1 MRLSLLMSLLLHSL
15 AVSSLKP
22 PSVASLL
29 RQNDGVSL
37 VNLTT
42 ATNVTTTASAANI
55 NLAATIEE
63 GLQMVYRDDILHG
76 ADLVSIWLNHP
87 LREIAPYPTSLLN
100 FRAFELSFLLN
111 GRDVKLDYDDW
122 GGDGYWDGPRLGDRT
137 GDDQQKMQWAELQS
151 LVSLAEADR
160 LMTTAG
166 YGGRHITWVN
176 IDAGPG
182 GDLGYYFAYMY
193 PKEGVYLNAVTREI
207 TIEDSK
213 NGGSLSEE

>member
-29 RQNDGVSL
+29 RQNGGVSL

-42 ATNVTTTASAANI
+42 ATNVTTTAPAANF

-63 GLQMVYRDDILHG
+63 GLQMVNRDDRFHG
-76 ADLVSIWLNHP
+76 ADLVSVYLDH
-87 LREIAPYPTSLLN
+87 REEGFPRYPTSLLD
-100 FRAFELSFLLN
+100 FRGFEIRFLLN
-111 GRDVKLDYDDW
+111 DRYVKLVYDGW
-122 GGDGYWDGPRLGDRT
+122 GGGRYWDGPRLGGRSA
-137 GDDQQKMQWAELQS
+137 GDQQEMQWAELQS

-160 LMTTAG
+160 LMTMAG
-166 YGGRHITWVN
+166 YGGRDILQVV
-176 IDAGPG
+176 IEAGPG
-182 GDLGYYFAYMY
+182 EDLGYYFAYRY

-207 TIEDSK
+207 TVEFSE

>member
-63 GLQMVYRDDILHG
+63 GLQMVYRDDRFHG

-100 FRAFELSFLLN
+100 FRGFEISFLLN

-122 GGDGYWDGPRLGDRT
+122 GGGRYWDGPRLGDRT
-137 GDDQQKMQWAELQS
+137 GDDQQEMQWAELQS

-166 YGGRHITWVN
+166 YGGRDIRWVM

-182 GDLGYYFAYMY
+182 EDLGYYFFYMY